1 MNRILHLSVF
11 LLAVAAA
18 AIAIRAAEAPSL
30 AVTIAPSAHTFL
42 AGREHRLRL
51 SVTPPAAVGGTLAWN
66 LHYAGRTLAAGEL
79 TPGPDGAADLRF
91 VFPELNPG
99 VRADTLLTVSSGGA
113 TFTKTLHFF
122 HPNPFLGESRRWQLA
137 KIAVWSPEDEALP
150 AWLES
155 LEIPFSPI
163 DDIAQA
169 TGQILLVVGVDF
181 DSLPGVPETLADIA
195 ARGTTV
201 IVMPPFDGHFPIP
214 ANARDVRLADNSRI
228 LEFDKTLDAES
239 WGVHPVASR
248 HLQMVAQDDVP
259 VLQAATDT
267 SARFTSCEIR
277 TGAGRLW
284 LLSWNL
290 AAAAAKDSP
299 TPGQLLHHLL
309 SSVDN

>member
-1 MNRILHLSVF
+1 MNRIP
-11 LLAVAAA
+11 LLTTLLLTTLAAT
-18 AIAIRAAEAPSL
+18 AIHAAEAPSL
-30 AVTIAPSAHTFL
+30 TVSLAPPAHTFL

-51 SVTPPAAVGGTLAWN
+51 SAPAAVGGTLAWN
-66 LHYAGRTLAAGEL
+66 LRYAGRTLAAGEAS
-79 TPGPDGAADLRF
+79 PGADGIAELRF
-91 VFPELNPG
+91 AFPELNPG

-137 KIAVWSPEDEALP
+137 KIAVWAPEDDALP

-163 DDIAQA
+163 DDVAQA
-169 TGQILLVVGVDF
+169 IGQVLLVSGIDF
-181 DSLPGVPETLADIA
+181 DDLPELPETLAEIA

-201 IVMPPFDGHFPIP
+201 IVMPPLDGHFPIP
-214 ANARDVRLADNSRI
+214 ANAADLRLADNTRI

-248 HLQMVAQDDVP
+248 HLQMVARDDVIT
-259 VLQAATDT
+259 LQAATDT

-277 TGAGRLW
+277 TGTGRLW

-290 AAAAAKDSP
+290 PAAAKDSP

-309 SSVDN
+309 SSADN